1 MQDLGLYLHIPF
13 CVRKC
18 AYCDFL
24 SAPGKEEEILAYSAS
39 LVREIR
45 SYAQVG
51 LSREVK
57 SIFFGGGTPSLLP
70 VRALKEI
77 FAALEESFCIA
88 EDAEV
93 TMEMNPGTIREEFLA
108 CAVSHINRVSLGV
121 QSAVPRELA
130 ALGRIHTF
138 GEAVDA
144 VRMLKEAGI
153 WNLNL
158 DLMSG
163 IPYQSERSFR
173 ETLEKAIALAPSHI
187 SCYSLILEEGT
198 PFIRAYREGSLP
210 LPDEDEE
217 RRMAETAAEVLSL
230 AGYRQYEFSNYAK
243 PGCECRH
250 NIRYWK
256 RGEYLGFGTGAAS
269 FYQNTRWTNTRD
281 MAKYLDGAADP
292 ERIREDVQKIGRREA
307 MEEFM
312 FLGLRMTEGVLDRDF
327 QSSFGVSLS
336 DVYGPVLSRHEREG
350 FLLSDG
356 DGRFC
361 LTRRGAEV
369 SNVILADYLDP
380 PSPEA
385 DGQIAVTGI

>member
-24 SAPGKEEEILAYSAS
+24 SAPAKEDGILAYSAS

-45 SYAQVG
+45 SCAQQG
-51 LSREVK
+51 ASYEVK
-57 SIFFGGGTPSLLP
+57 SIYFGGGTPSLLP
-70 VRALKEI
+70 PGALKEI
-77 FAALEESFCIA
+77 FGALEESFRVA

-93 TMEMNPGTIREEFLA
+93 TMEMNPGTIREELLA
-108 CAVSHINRVSLGV
+108 CAAPHINRVSLGV
-121 QSAVPRELA
+121 QSAVPRELE

-138 GEAVDA
+138 EEARDA

-153 WNLNL
+153 RNLNL

-163 IPYQSERSFR
+163 SPCQSVQSFR
-173 ETLEKAIALAPSHI
+173 ETLGKAIDLAPSHI

-198 PFIRAYREGSLP
+198 PFMQAYREGLLP

-217 RRMAETAAEVLSL
+217 RLMAETAEELLSS

-256 RGEYLGFGTGAAS
+256 RGEYLGFGVGAAS
-269 FYQNTRWTNTRD
+269 FCQNTRWTNTRD
-281 MAKYLDGAADP
+281 MVKYRDGAADP
-292 ERIREDVQKIGRREA
+292 QRIREDVKKIGRREA

-312 FLGLRMTEGVLDRDF
+312 FLGLRMTEGILDGDF
-327 QSSFGVSLS
+327 QHLFGVSLS
-336 DVYGPVLSRHEREG
+336 DVYGPVLSRHEQEG

-356 DGRFC
+356 EGRFR

-380 PSPEA
+380 PLQEA
-385 DGQIAVTGI
+385 GDAAFDRS